1 VCHSVGTLGLDE
13 LARAGSRCG
22 DAPAA
27 VTCTVSPR
35 DHDANLVVTGVDADA
50 YCSNRARAL
59 DWSIRAGR
67 TLRSPDLG
75 KRPTLVCRTQYD
87 RLRIEVY
94 DGGRQRIGRDLC
106 HEYSASELAAA
117 GA

>member
-1 VCHSVGTLGLDE
+1 
-13 LARAGSRCG
+13 
-22 DAPAA
+22 
-27 VTCTVSPR
+27 VTCTLSPP

-50 YCSNRARAL
+50 FCSERAREL

-67 TLRSPDLG
+67 KLRSPDLG
-75 KRPTLVCRTQYD
+75 EQPTLVCRTRHD

-94 DGGRQRIGRDLC
+94 DGGHQQIGRDLC
-106 HEYSASELAAA
+106 DQYSASELAAA